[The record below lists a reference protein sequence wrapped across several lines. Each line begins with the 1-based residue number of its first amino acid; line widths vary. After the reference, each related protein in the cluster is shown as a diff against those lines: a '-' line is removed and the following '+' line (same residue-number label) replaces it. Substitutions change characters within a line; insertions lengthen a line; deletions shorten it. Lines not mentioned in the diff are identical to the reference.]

1 MDAREVALLTL
12 HRCEK
17 QGGWSEGTL
26 KKQIQLAKLDSR
38 DAALA
43 TQLCFGVLQQR
54 LLLDFYLKQY
64 SKTPLNRLDNRVL
77 QALRLGLYQL
87 LFLERIPQH
96 AAVDCSVNLTK
107 RYSRN
112 PKAAGMV
119 NGILRNI
126 QRNLNQLPT
135 IPEKPELERLSIQ
148 YSHPVWLVKRLVS
161 LLGMEEAEQ
170 ALIANNTPVPMTAM
184 VNTTKATMEETAQ
197 RLIGEGVEVTP
208 HLWLDNALILSK
220 TGNLE
225 ELTAFQQGLFYIQD
239 PASRLTAFVSGAKSG
254 DRVLDTCAAPGGKS
268 FALAI
273 QMENQGEIL
282 SCDLHPHKKQLIEKG
297 AQRLGLTIIQA
308 VTQDGTEMRADWQK
322 HFDVVLVDAPC
333 SGLGVIRK
341 KPEIRYK
348 EEGELSGLL
357 PIQKTILEY
366 ASHYVK
372 EGGVLVYSTCTIL
385 PEENEQMVEQFLQKH
400 PDYQRESFVL
410 PQPLGEIAQ
419 GQLTFW
425 SHRYGT
431 DGFYVCKLRRRGAH
445 G

>member
-1 MDAREVALLTL
+1 M
-12 HRCEK
+12 
-17 QGGWSEGTL
+17 
-26 KKQIQLAKLDSR
+26 
-38 DAALA
+38 
-43 TQLCFGVLQQR
+43 
-54 LLLDFYLKQY
+54 
-64 SKTPLNRLDNRVL
+64 
-77 QALRLGLYQL
+77 
-87 LFLERIPQH
+87 
-96 AAVDCSVNLTK
+96 
-107 RYSRN
+107 
-112 PKAAGMV
+112 
-119 NGILRNI
+119 
-126 QRNLNQLPT
+126 
-135 IPEKPELERLSIQ
+135 
-148 YSHPVWLVKRLVS
+148 KRLVS

-308 VTQDGTEMRADWQK
+308 VTQDGT
-322 HFDVVLVDAPC
+322 
-333 SGLGVIRK
+333 GVIRK